1 MPDLWRIVAELA
13 DQLLDTWTSLAALAE
28 RDPGIVA
35 LVGSFAVAVVLA
47 LIHLWRRRRR
57 HTHAERVLAEKQGRE
72 KIPLTL
78 HPVINPDICIGSLSC
93 LKACPEGDIL
103 GVVNGAA
110 RLIHADHCIGHGRC
124 AAECPVNAI
133 TLVFGTAERGIDL
146 PMVDQ
151 YFESSR
157 LGVHIVGELGGMGL
171 IKNAITQG
179 VQVSARLAEVIPRN
193 GGTKGPVDVAIVG
206 GGPAGLATALGLKS
220 KDRSFAVLEQGTL
233 GGTIANYPRHKVVMT
248 EPAQIPFYGKLPS
261 KRISKEQL
269 LSVWEG
275 ALKKAAVRINEG
287 IEVASIEGSDGAFRV
302 ITKKGT
308 LEARKVVLA
317 MGLRGTPRK
326 LGVPGEELSKVSY
339 RLIDPEQYEGAK
351 VLVVGGGDAAVEA
364 AMQLAD
370 ESDAE
375 VTISY
380 RGDEFSRCREANRA
394 RINQLVGQRRL
405 RAMMSSQVDKILPD
419 EVVLT
424 VGGSPQVI
432 RNDFVI
438 VSVGGELPLEFLAK
452 SGISLKKHFGEEL
465 AKPKQRIV
473 ALGRKAVA
481 DGDRDTEG
489 RRRMHRVYLATA
501 ALILAWLT
509 VKGWDY
515 YTLPRAERL
524 HSPLHGSLRPA
535 GSWGHGVGIVA
546 TAFMLLNFFY
556 PVRKRA
562 RSLAG
567 VGSIRGWLD
576 FHMFVG
582 FMSPLVIAFHA
593 AFQSNNQLA
602 TGTAAALLVVV
613 LTGIFG
619 RFIYGLVPSS
629 GGKEVELADLVGRW
643 ERLKARI
650 EPLIADSHDPRFL
663 QHMLASAIAPAR
675 RGSLVGL
682 FLRLPLLAF
691 GSRLRLLRARSHFD
705 DRDVYFEFRDGY
717 LRLQRIRTQIGFYQA
732 LKRLMR
738 TWRMFHASLAGFL
751 VVAIA
756 AHIAVSLYLGYGW
769 RR

>member
-1 MPDLWRIVAELA
+1 
-13 DQLLDTWTSLAALAE
+13 
-28 RDPGIVA
+28 VA
-35 LVGSFAVAVVLA
+35 LVGSLAIGVGLA
-47 LIHLWRRRRR
+47 LVHVRRRRR
-57 HTHAERVLAEKQGRE
+57 RQAHAERVIAEKQGRE
-72 KIPLTL
+72 NIPLTL

-124 AAECPVNAI
+124 AAECPVDAI
-133 TLVFGTAERGIDL
+133 KLVFGTSERGIDL

-179 VQVSARLAEVIPRN
+179 VQVSARLAEVIPQN
-193 GGTKGPVDVAIVG
+193 GGPSGPVDVAIVG
-206 GGPAGLATALGLKS
+206 GGPAGLATALGLKA
-220 KDRSFAVLEQGTL
+220 KGRTFAVLEQGSL
-233 GGTIANYPRHKVVMT
+233 GGTVANYPRHKVVMT
-248 EPAQIPFYGKLPS
+248 EPAQIPYYGKLAK
-261 KRISKEQL
+261 KRISKEEL
-269 LSVWEG
+269 LSVWQD
-275 ALKKAAVRINEG
+275 ALKKAGVRINEG
-287 IEVASIEGSDGAFRV
+287 VEVGSIEGSDGAFQV
-302 ITKKGT
+302 VTKKGT
-308 LEARKVVLA
+308 LQARKVVLA

-326 LGVPGEELSKVSY
+326 LGVPGEELSKVAY
-339 RLIDPEQYEGAK
+339 RLIDPEQYEGCK
-351 VLVVGGGDAAVEA
+351 VLVVGGGDAALEA
-364 AMQLAD
+364 AIQLAD

-380 RGDEFSRCREANRA
+380 RGEEFGRCREANRN
-394 RINQLVGQRRL
+394 RINELAGQRRI
-405 RAMMSSQVDKILPD
+405 RALMSSQVEKILPD

-424 VGGSPQVI
+424 VAGSPEVV

-438 VSVGGELPLEFLAK
+438 VSVGGELPLGFLSK

-465 AKPKQRIV
+465 AKPTGRVV
-473 ALGRKAVA
+473 AMGRRGLAK
-481 DGDRDTEG
+481 DDRETEA
-489 RRRMHRVYLATA
+489 RRRMHRFYFATG

-509 VKGWDY
+509 LKGWDY
-515 YTLPRAERL
+515 YTLSPVERL
-524 HSPLHGSLRPA
+524 HSAQHAALKPA
-535 GSWGHGVGIVA
+535 GTWGHGVGIVA

-562 RSLAG
+562 RSLSG

-602 TGTAAALLVVV
+602 TATAAALLIVV

-629 GGKEVELADLVGRW
+629 GGKDVQLADLVGNW
-643 ERLKARI
+643 ERLKARV
-650 EPLIADSHDPRFL
+650 EPLIADSDNPELL
-663 QHMLASAIAPAR
+663 QRIFASAATPAR
-675 RGSLVGL
+675 RGSLLGL
-682 FLRLPLLAF
+682 FLRLPFQAVR
-691 GSRLRLLRARSHFD
+691 SRLRLLRARSHFD
-705 DRDVYFEFRDGY
+705 DHDAYTDFRDGY
-717 LRLQRIRTQIGFYQA
+717 LRLARIRTQIGFYQA

-751 VVAIA
+751 VIAIA